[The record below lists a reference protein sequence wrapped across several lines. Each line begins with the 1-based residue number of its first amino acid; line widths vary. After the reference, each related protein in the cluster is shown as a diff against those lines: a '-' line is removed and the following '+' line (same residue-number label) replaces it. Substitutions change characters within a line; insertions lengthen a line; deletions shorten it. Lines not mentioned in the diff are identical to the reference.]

1 MFRLVKFKR
10 TPVVIAALL
19 ILTAFYSVCHLSTY
33 DDNAVYTTAPAKT
46 DSVDIPIIM
55 YHAVSNA
62 ASIQGDYVI
71 SPEEFEED
79 LKYLAEHKYNTVFVS
94 DLVDYVNG
102 SGSLPENPI
111 VLSFD
116 DGYYNNYLYVYP
128 LLQKYNCKAI
138 ISPIA
143 YFSELY
149 TENGEVNEQ
158 YTHCTWAQLEEMHES
173 GYVEIGNH
181 TYNMHSYGNGRNGI
195 GQMCG
200 EDTETYKAAIKG
212 DIEQAQN
219 LLTDRINVT
228 CDVFAY
234 PFGIWCDSSLEV
246 LKDMNFKA
254 VLTIE
259 SGINHLTKGST
270 EDLYT
275 LKRLIRP
282 HGRGLDEIMNQE

>member
-33 DDNAVYTTAPAKT
+33 DDNAVYTAATAET

-62 ASIQGDYVI
+62 ASILGDYVI
-71 SPEEFEED
+71 SPEEFEDD
-79 LKYLAEHKYNTVFVS
+79 LKYLAENKYNTVFVS

-128 LLQKYNCKAI
+128 LLQEYNCKAI

-200 EDTETYKAAIKG
+200 EDTESYKAAIKS

-219 LLTDRINVT
+219 LLTEKINVT

-246 LKDMNFKA
+246 LKDMDFKA

-259 SGINHLTKGST
+259 SGVNHLTKGNT

-275 LKRLIRP
+275 LKRIIRP
-282 HGRGLDEIMNQE
+282 HGCGLDEIINQE